1 MDNVLA
7 LRLLLAAVIM
17 IAVTA
22 GFLAFYFM
30 KFPENA
36 VVIALS
42 AAATVGITFFVRK
55 REKAARFEVYYKT
68 IQEFGRPIAFG
79 NVDVAF
85 ERNGTRFDVDFPK
98 GEHNFYF
105 KVNFHLPNMREK
117 FSIQN
122 KSLATRFADDCQVV
136 QDSPLPPEYLVQS
149 RNPVFLLNF
158 LRNREILDEISNY
171 KASFWG
177 RTLISFDDGAFE
189 MMWTPPVSE
198 QIDGFYQVCQTA
210 VVFHDELKR
219 IYELP
224 R

>member
-30 KFPENA
+30 KFPDNA

-42 AAATVGITFFVRK
+42 AAAIVGIAFFVTK

-68 IQEFGRPIAFG
+68 IQEFGRPISFG
-79 NVDVAF
+79 NEDAAF

-98 GEHNFYF
+98 GKYSFYF
-105 KVNFHLPNMREK
+105 KVNFRLPNMREK

-122 KSLATRFADDCQVV
+122 KSLATVHHEDCLVI

-149 RNPVFLLNF
+149 RNPVFLSNL
-158 LRNREILDEISNY
+158 LKKREILGEILNY

-177 RTLISFDDGAFE
+177 RTVISFDDGDFE

-219 IYELP
+219 VSELP